1 MKADKAGIQPQPS
14 LAVIPRAG
22 LTNSPAHCLDRWAE
36 GNSLASA
43 CWNLNSNLFPD
54 NHSTFQEQSV
64 LSRNHT
70 VLLTLPWNWMALLRA
85 QNKQGLSHKELRMTN
100 WLSEPDH
107 LLPDE
112 DSKVRDLVFLKCQA
126 LIVLTEVTLISMFS
140 HLLSDCFSRTPPSGL
155 GKQRERAVDV
165 LVERGLFKLRY
176 QNHN

>member
-1 MKADKAGIQPQPS
+1 MKADKAGIQPWSS

-22 LTNSPAHCLDRWAE
+22 LTHSPAHCLDRWAE

-43 CWNLNSNLFPD
+43 CWNLNTSLFPD

-107 LLPDE
+107 LLPDK

-126 LIVLTEVTLISMFS
+126 LRVLTEVTLISMFS
-140 HLLSDCFSRTPPSGL
+140 HLLSDCFSRAPPSGL
-155 GKQRERAVDV
+155 GKQHEGAVDV
-165 LVERGLFKLRY
+165 LVARGLFKLHY
-176 QNHN
+176 